1 MKNLKEIRNEMLSL
15 HKTLLEIERGNYEA
29 EFGKVTNIQLL
40 NLLFEHQNFI
50 WLRDISSLVAEIDEL
65 FSKKEGIEESEIEK
79 LFTKAKFLFDESE
92 NNSEFKNKYQ
102 ANLDTE
108 TLVGKH
114 HSKLE
119 SLFQKEK
126 DVK

>member
-1 MKNLKEIRNEMLSL
+1 MNNLKEIRNELLSL
-15 HKTLLEIERGNYEA
+15 HKTLLEIERENYEA

-50 WLRDISSLVAEIDEL
+50 WLREISSLVAEIDEL
-65 FSKKEGIEESEIEK
+65 FSIKNGIEESEINK
-79 LFTKAKFLFDESE
+79 LLLKAKLLFDDTE
-92 NNSEFKNKYQ
+92 NNFEFKNKYQ

-108 TLVGKH
+108 TKVGKH
-114 HSKLE
+114 HLRLE

-126 DVK
+126 A